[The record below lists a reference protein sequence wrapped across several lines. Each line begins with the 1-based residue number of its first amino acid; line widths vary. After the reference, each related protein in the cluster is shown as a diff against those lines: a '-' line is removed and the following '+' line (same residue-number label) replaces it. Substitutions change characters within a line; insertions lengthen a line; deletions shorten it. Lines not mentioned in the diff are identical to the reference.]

1 VGFAGS
7 DDAGVIRID
16 DDRALVQTVDFF
28 TPIVDDPYDWGRI
41 AAANALSDIYA
52 MGADPLTA
60 LQLIGWPRD
69 GLSFDLLTRVIEGG
83 AAVMAEAGCVIVGG
97 HSVDDNEPKYGF
109 AVTGTAPPEDITTNA
124 GARAGQA
131 LYLTKP
137 IGTGII
143 STAFKHG
150 VADDAAMA
158 AAVGGMIE
166 LNDRA
171 ATAARRVGVS
181 AVTDVTG
188 FGLLGH
194 LAEVVRASQVSASI
208 DVATVPLLDGV
219 RQFADAGQIPGGTRR
234 NLASVVSMLDAG
246 SSSEVDRLI
255 LADAQTSGGLLITV
269 DGPLADALEQAFA
282 DVGVDGSRIGTI
294 VAREFSHGP
303 SGQIA
308 LR

>member
-1 VGFAGS
+1 MGFAGS

-69 GLSFDLLTRVIEGG
+69 GLSFDILTTVIEGG

-97 HSVDDNEPKYGF
+97 HSVDDKEPKYGF
-109 AVTGTAPPEDITTNA
+109 AVTGTAPPAEITTNA

-131 LYLTKP
+131 VYLTKA

-143 STAFKHG
+143 STAFKNG
-150 VADDAAMA
+150 VADDRALSV
-158 AAVGGMIE
+158 AVAGMVD

-171 ATAARRVGVS
+171 AAAARRVGVS

-194 LAEVVRASQVSASI
+194 LAEVVRASRVSAVI
-208 DVATVPLLDGV
+208 DVATVPLLDDV
-219 RQFADAGQIPGGTRR
+219 RRFADAGQIPGGTRR

-269 DGPLADALEQAFA
+269 DSPLADALEQAFA
-282 DVGVDGSRIGTI
+282 DVGVVGSRIGTI
-294 VAREFSHGP
+294 VSREFSDGP